1 MSLVRTFMTRTG
13 IDFPYGV
20 GFARIAN
27 QSTVIQPKRFFEV
40 PYDEQYESRDN
51 ESKNWN
57 AKWVHEQYSS
67 LDVRVLDAAK
77 QRNLE
82 EFITKFKST
91 KIQTDKEISN
101 KSDRQ

>member
-20 GFARIAN
+20 GFVRIAN
-27 QSTVIQPKRFFEV
+27 QSTVLQPKRFFEV
-40 PYDEQYESRDN
+40 PYDEQYESRDFIRL
-51 ESKNWN
+51 KNP
-57 AKWVHEQYSS
+57 V
-67 LDVRVLDAAK
+67 
-77 QRNLE
+77 QRTQEL
-82 EFITKFKST
+82 KSA